1 MSGTGS
7 TRARIAILLMVT
19 GGGVAALSWE
29 TLWQLHSALALGVSA
44 FGAAVTLAGAM
55 AGMTLGAVA
64 MGRWLEA
71 RKVVRPLRV
80 YGLLELLIGS
90 CGLLLAVAFR
100 LLEDLDS
107 WVYGLSPALAP
118 YLQVAGILIV
128 LGPASAAMGATVPVF
143 TLAGRAQGLS
153 VAVLY
158 ACNTGGAAV
167 GVLAFAFFL
176 LPHFGMSA
184 TARIAAAINFG
195 VFALAMLLP
204 VAAIPHTSLAR
215 DFPTRASEAGLTLR
229 RAGLLVFGS
238 GFVTFG
244 LEVAWFR
251 SLRAAFA
258 STTES
263 FAIMLASVLVP
274 LALAA
279 RLAPWLRARG
289 WAMGVV
295 LALAGVAVLLTTPL
309 IERMDL
315 FAGGPERSYLLR
327 LLRWMGLALS
337 TIGPAMLCLGVVLP
351 WCLEAFP
358 RPAEVGRLYALN
370 TLGAVAGSLLSAWL
384 FLPTLGFARS
394 AWIFGMVV
402 IALALWVSKP
412 RIRWAAGGAAVAAL
426 WVAMVSTSSIGRDRV
441 QMMVPSEDY
450 GIVAYQEAP
459 DSTVSVVENAFG
471 RRSLLID
478 GFVATSEYESAAY
491 MDWMGRLPMLLHE
504 KPERALVICFGTG
517 QTAHAVRDE
526 GPLRLDI
533 VDVSSAVLEMAP
545 YFSSNHSVLDDSR
558 THSVV
563 MDGRAWIRRTGAIY
577 DVVTLEPMAPFFA
590 GVNALYSKRFYELV
604 AEHLAS
610 DGVVAQWLPT
620 HLLAPFYAE
629 SVAATFQSVFP
640 DAVLWL
646 DQQGGTAILLGR
658 LAGNPEPLASQW
670 PGLAR
675 EAKRPLTD
683 EAIARLIFLDP
694 SGLARFGEGGEIITD
709 DNQLLAY
716 SLASGDY
723 YAGGGAEVRRQ
734 NMRKLLMAKRGY

>member
-1 MSGTGS
+1 MTGTGS
-7 TRARIAILLMVT
+7 TRSRVAILLMVT
-19 GGGVAALSWE
+19 SGGVAALSWE

-44 FGAAVTLAGAM
+44 FGTAVTLAGAM
-55 AGMTLGAVA
+55 AGMTLGALA

-71 RKVVRPLRV
+71 REVAHPLRI
-80 YGLLELLIGS
+80 YGLLELVIGI
-90 CGLLLAVAFR
+90 CGLLLAAAFR

-128 LGPASAAMGATVPVF
+128 LGPPSAAMGATIPVF

-158 ACNTGGAAV
+158 ACNTAGAAL

-184 TARIAAAINFG
+184 TGRIAAAINLG
-195 VFALAMLLP
+195 VFALAMTLR
-204 VAAIPHTSLAR
+204 VAASPRSSPAR
-215 DFPTRASEAGLTLR
+215 ARPGPGPEPGLTLL

-251 SLRAAFA
+251 SFRSAFA

-279 RLAPWLRARG
+279 RLVPWLRARG
-289 WAMGVV
+289 WEMGGVV
-295 LALAGVAVLLTTPL
+295 ALAGVAILLSTPL
-309 IERMDL
+309 VERMDL
-315 FAGGPERSYLLR
+315 FAAGSERSYLVA
-327 LLRWMGLALS
+327 LLRWMALALS
-337 TIGPAMLCLGVVLP
+337 SIGPAMLCLGVVLP

-370 TLGAVAGSLLSAWL
+370 TLGAVVGSLLAAWVL
-384 FLPTLGFARS
+384 LPGFGFART
-394 AWIFGMVV
+394 AWGLGVAV
-402 IALALWVSKP
+402 IAMALLLSKP
-412 RIRWAAGGAAVAAL
+412 RLRWAGAVAAAAGL
-426 WVAMVSTSSIGRDRV
+426 WVAMANTSSIGRDRV
-441 QMMVPSEDY
+441 QTIGPSEQY
-450 GIVAYQEAP
+450 EIVAYREAP
-459 DSTVSVVENAFG
+459 DSTISVIENSYG

-478 GFVATSEYESAAY
+478 GFVATSEFESAAY
-491 MDWMGRLPMLLHE
+491 MEWMGRLPMLLHE

-526 GPLRLDI
+526 GPLRLDV
-533 VDVSSAVLEMAP
+533 VDVSSAVLKMAP
-545 YFSSNHSVLDDSR
+545 YFTSNHSVLDDPR
-558 THSVV
+558 THGVV
-563 MDGRAWIRRTGAIY
+563 MDGRAWIRRTGISY
-577 DVVTLEPMAPFFA
+577 DIVTLEPMPPFFA
-590 GVNALYSKRFYELV
+590 GVNALYSQRFYELV
-604 AEHLAS
+604 AEHLAP
-610 DGVVAQWLPT
+610 DGVVAQWLPM
-620 HLLAPFYAE
+620 HLLAPFYSA

-646 DQQGGTAILLGR
+646 DEQGGTGILLGR
-658 LAGNPEPLASQW
+658 LAGNAEPLASSW
-670 PGLAR
+670 PGLSR
-675 EAKRPLTD
+675 EADRALAD
-683 EAIARLIFLDP
+683 EAIPRFVFLDP
-694 SGLARFGEGGEIITD
+694 TSLARFGKRGEIITD

-723 YAGGGAEVRRQ
+723 YAEGGGRTRRR
-734 NMRKLLMAKRGY
+734 NMRELMMARRGY